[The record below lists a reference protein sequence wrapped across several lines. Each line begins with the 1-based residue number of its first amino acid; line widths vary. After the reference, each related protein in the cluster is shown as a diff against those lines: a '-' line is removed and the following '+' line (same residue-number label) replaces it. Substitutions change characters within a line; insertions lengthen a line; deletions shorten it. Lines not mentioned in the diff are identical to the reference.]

1 MRSEA
6 CMAEDEI
13 LQLPAQRLTGPMSLE
28 ETLACRHSVRAFA
41 DRRMPEEALGQL
53 LWAAQG
59 ISRSGQR
66 RTVPSAGALYPLEVY
81 AATPDYLAH
90 YRPKGHALRV
100 LRREDV
106 RAVLAH
112 AAWDQRFVEQAP
124 VVVVLTCVPH
134 RIEVKYGR
142 LRGARYLA
150 MEAGHAAQNV
160 LLQAEAL
167 GMAGVPVGAFDDSR
181 VDAALGLAPEEKAL
195 YILPIGI
202 AA

>member
-1 MRSEA
+1 
-6 CMAEDEI
+6 MAQDEI
-13 LQLPAQRLTGPMSLE
+13 LHLPAQRLTGPLSLE
-28 ETLACRHSVRAFA
+28 EALARRHSVRAFA
-41 DRRMPEEALGQL
+41 AGNVSLEALGQL

-59 ISRSGQR
+59 MSGSGQR
-66 RTVPSAGALYPLEVY
+66 RTAPSAGALYPLEVY

-90 YRPKGHALRV
+90 YRPKGHGLRV

-106 RAVLAH
+106 RPALAH
-112 AAWDQRFVEQAP
+112 AAWDQHFVEQAP
-124 VVVVLTCVPH
+124 VVVVLTGVPH

-142 LRGARYLA
+142 SRGARYLA

-167 GMAGVPVGAFDDSR
+167 LLAGVPVGAFDD
-181 VDAALGLAPEEKAL
+181 VQADTVLGLAAEEHTL